1 MIPHLTASL
10 TGPLQ
15 ELEVRI
21 PEINTSVKHWFR
33 GHWQAPTRPGDGSTR
48 FHSYGVTAR
57 LALAAAAIELERTA
71 PAE

>member
-1 MIPHLTASL
+1 MIPRLTASL

-15 ELEVRI
+15 KLEERI
-21 PEINTSVKHWFR
+21 LDEI
-33 GHWQAPTRPGDGSTR
+33 
-48 FHSYGVTAR
+48 AR